1 MRLFNATRFAP
12 DTSLGEMMTA
22 PSARA
27 VFFATIITGSFLLF
41 LVQPMVA
48 RLALPLVGG
57 APSVWNSAML
67 TYQTLLLG
75 GYGYALWLSNK
86 PLKRQAM
93 IHITLLLLAVL
104 TLPITLR
111 EWVPTRQGLEVLL
124 IPLLLLVSIGPVFG
138 LVSAQAPLM
147 QRWYVADPKA
157 GEPWWLYS
165 ISNFG
170 SFAGLLAYPLLVEP
184 LFSTRAQVWAWSIG
198 FCGLIALV
206 CLAAWTRRD
215 IVAVSV
221 APVTNG
227 AEEQAPIA
235 RSRIALWLALSAVP
249 SGLMLSTTTHL
260 TTDIVAMP
268 LLWVIPLALYLLSF
282 IVAFASRQTVA
293 KLVIIV
299 TPVIMLVGARVMM
312 SSTQQSSIFLLALTL
327 VLLFVICTALHSR
340 LYSLRPH
347 YSALTKFYFIM
358 SLGGALG
365 GAFTALV
372 APLVFSWTWEHPLL
386 LLASALLIPLPVLVD
401 WPKRFGIDAAR
412 ARMLAIALATTGL
425 ILAFAP
431 LSAAVRDG
439 QLGLQVALI
448 AVIVVISIACLA
460 WRALFVMLLCGLVLV
475 QGGFDTIVFMA
486 RSDTE
491 RSYFGVYR
499 IRDDE
504 VTKTRNLLHGT
515 TIHGVQSLDP
525 ARRRTPLSY
534 YGANSGAGLV
544 LAKTEAMFGQ
554 NARVGVVGLGGGT
567 LACYSRP
574 GQVWTF
580 FEIDPVV
587 WDYSR
592 DGTFTFLRDCTPD
605 AKVIIGDARL
615 ELAKL
620 PKAGFDVLAVDAF
633 SSDSIPLH
641 LLTDEALGIYTNSL
655 ADNGVLLIHIS
666 NRFMRLEP
674 AIAALA
680 QKRGLSALHL
690 IDRPAK
696 DALTRASQWVVLARD
711 PATLAKL
718 GGSKGDKRW
727 QPLMKPQGPAWTDDH
742 ASILPYILWQQLLAA
757 P

>member
-1 MRLFNATRFAP
+1 
-12 DTSLGEMMTA
+12 MTA
-22 PSARA
+22 PNARA
-27 VFFATIITGSFLLF
+27 VYFATIFTGSFLLF

-67 TYQTLLLG
+67 TYQMLLLG
-75 GYGYALWLSNK
+75 GYGYALWLSKK
-86 PLKRQAM
+86 PVKRQAM
-93 IHITLLLLAVL
+93 IHIVLLLLAGL

-138 LVSAQAPLM
+138 MVSAQAPLM

-184 LFSTRAQVWAWSIG
+184 LFSMHAQVWGWSIG
-198 FCGLIALV
+198 FGVLIALI
-206 CLAAWTRRD
+206 CIAAWTRWN
-215 IVAVSV
+215 AVSATV
-221 APVTNG
+221 APR
-227 AEEQAPIA
+227 ADALEDEAAPV
-235 RSRIALWLALSAVP
+235 SRGQIVLWLALSAVP

-282 IVAFASRQTVA
+282 IVAFASRQSVA
-293 KLVIIV
+293 KLFIFA
-299 TPVIMLVGARVMM
+299 TPIIMLISARVMM
-312 SSTQQSSIFLLALTL
+312 SSTQQSSIFLLSLTL
-327 VLLFVICTALHSR
+327 ILLFAICTALHSR

-347 YSALTKFYFIM
+347 YRALTKFYFVM
-358 SLGGALG
+358 SLGGAMG

-386 LLASALLIPLPVLVD
+386 LLASALLIPLPVMFD
-401 WPKRFGIDAAR
+401 WPARRGLDAAR
-412 ARMLAIALATTGL
+412 ARMFAIAVAAIGL
-425 ILAFAP
+425 ILAFGP
-431 LSAAVRDG
+431 LSAAYQNGRFIL
-439 QLGLQVALI
+439 QLALI
-448 AVIVVISIACLA
+448 AVIVAIAIACLA
-460 WRALFVMLLCGLVLV
+460 WRALFAILLCGLVLV

-486 RSDTE
+486 RSDTQ

-504 VTKTRNLLHGT
+504 ESKTRNLMHGT

-525 ARRRTPLSY
+525 SQRRTPLSY
-534 YGANSGAGLV
+534 YGVNSGAGLV
-544 LAKTEAMFGQ
+544 LAKTEAMFGKG
-554 NARVGVVGLGGGT
+554 ARVGVVGLGGGT
-567 LACYSRP
+567 LACYGRP
-574 GQVWTF
+574 GQTWTY

-615 ELAKL
+615 ELEKL
-620 PKAGFDVLAVDAF
+620 PKAAFDVLAVDAF

-641 LLTDEALGIYTNSL
+641 LLTDEAIGIYTGAL
-655 ADNGVLLIHIS
+655 AENGILLIHIS
-666 NRFMRLEP
+666 NRFMALEP

-680 QKRGLSALHL
+680 QKRGLAALQI
-690 IDRPAK
+690 IDRPVK
-696 DALTRASQWVVLARD
+696 GSLTRASQWVALARHPD
-711 PATLAKL
+711 TLSAL
-718 GGSKGDKRW
+718 GGTTGDKRW
-727 QPLMKPQGPAWTDDH
+727 QPLMQPHGPAWTDDH
-742 ASILPYILWQQLLAA
+742 ASILPYILWKQLIAQ

>member
-1 MRLFNATRFAP
+1 MAAFH
-12 DTSLGEMMTA
+12 
-22 PSARA
+22 ARA

-67 TYQTLLLG
+67 SYQTLLLG
-75 GYGYALWLSNK
+75 GYGYAMWLSNQ
-86 PLKRQAM
+86 PLKRQTI
-93 IHITLLLLAVL
+93 IHIALLLLAVL

-111 EWVPTRQGLEVLL
+111 EWVPTQQGFEALL

-170 SFAGLLAYPLLVEP
+170 SLGGLLAYPLLVEP
-184 LFSTRAQVWAWSIG
+184 LFSTSAQVWAWSLG
-198 FCGLIALV
+198 YCVLIALV
-206 CLAAWTRRD
+206 CLAAWTRRH
-215 IVAVSV
+215 VAD
-221 APVTNG
+221 
-227 AEEQAPIA
+227 APIA
-235 RSRIALWLALSAVP
+235 ALSDRHDEASLPISRGRIALWLALAAVP

-282 IVAFASRQTVA
+282 MVAFASRQNLA
-293 KLVIIV
+293 QLFLCV
-299 TPVIMLVGARVMM
+299 TPLIMLLSTRVMM
-312 SSTQQSSIFLLALTL
+312 SSTQQASIFLLVLTL
-327 VLLFVICTALHSR
+327 ILFFSVCTALHSR

-347 YSALTKFYFIM
+347 HSQLTKYYFIM

-372 APLVFSWTWEHPLL
+372 APLIFSWTWEHPLL
-386 LLASALLIPLPVLVD
+386 LVMAAFLIPLPVLFD
-401 WPKRFGIDAAR
+401 WPARFGIAPAR
-412 ARMLAIALATTGL
+412 ARMLATAFAMVGL
-425 ILAFAP
+425 IVAFGP
-431 LSAAVRDG
+431 LSSALRDG
-439 QLGLQVALI
+439 HSVLQVASLV
-448 AVIVVISIACLA
+448 AVILIGIACLA
-460 WRALFVMLLCGLVLV
+460 WRALFVALMCGLMLAL
-475 QGGFDTIVFMA
+475 GGFDTIASMTK
-486 RSDTE
+486 SDTQ

-499 IRDDE
+499 IRDDD
-504 VTKTRNLLHGT
+504 VGKTRNLLHGT
-515 TIHGVQSLDP
+515 TIHGVQSLEP
-525 ARRRTPLSY
+525 SLRRTPLSY
-534 YGANSGAGLV
+534 YGANSGAGQV
-544 LAKTEAMFGQ
+544 LTQTETMFGRD
-554 NARVGVVGLGGGT
+554 ARVGVVGLGGGT
-567 LACYSRP
+567 LACYGRP
-574 GQVWTF
+574 GQAWTF

-620 PKAGFDVLAVDAF
+620 PNAGLDVLAVDAF

-641 LLTDEALGIYTNSL
+641 LLTDEAIGIYMGAL
-655 ADNGVLLIHIS
+655 AEDGLLLIHIS
-666 NRFMRLEP
+666 NSFMHLEP

-680 QKRGLSALHL
+680 KKRGLAALQL
-690 IDRPAK
+690 FDRPAK
-696 DALTRASQWVVLARD
+696 GARTIASHWVVLARD
-711 PATLAKL
+711 GATLGKL
-718 GGSKGDKRW
+718 RANMNDERW
-727 QPLMKPQGPAWTDDH
+727 KPLMEPHGPAWTDDH
-742 ASILPYILWQQLLAA
+742 ASVLTYILWKQLMVL
-757 P
+757 

>member
-1 MRLFNATRFAP
+1 
-12 DTSLGEMMTA
+12 MMTA

-75 GYGYALWLSNK
+75 GYGYAMWLSNK
-86 PLKRQAM
+86 PLKRQAV
-93 IHITLLLLAVL
+93 IHITLLVLAVL

-111 EWVPTRQGLEVLL
+111 GWVPVRQGFEVLF
-124 IPLLLLVSIGPVFG
+124 IPLLLLASIGPVFG

-184 LFSTRAQVWAWSIG
+184 LASTQMQVWAWSIG
-198 FCGLIALV
+198 FCALIGLV
-206 CLAAWTRRD
+206 CMAAWTRRD
-215 IVAVSV
+215 VAAVL
-221 APVTNG
+221 PVPATSAVG
-227 AEEQAPIA
+227 QQASATRGQIT
-235 RSRIALWLALSAVP
+235 LWLALSAVP

-282 IVAFASRQTVA
+282 IVAFANRQTVA
-293 KLVIIV
+293 KVIV
-299 TPVIMLVGARVMM
+299 YATPVLMLVSARVMM
-312 SSTQQSSIFLLALTL
+312 SSKQQSSIFLLLLTL
-327 VLLFVICTALHSR
+327 ILLFAICTALHSR
-340 LYSLRPH
+340 LYSVRPH
-347 YSALTKFYFIM
+347 VSLLTKFYFVM

-372 APLVFSWTWEHPLL
+372 APLVFNWTWEHPLL
-386 LLASALLIPLPVLVD
+386 LLAAALLVPLPVMVD
-401 WPKRFGIDAAR
+401 WPARFGLTAR
-412 ARMLAIALATTGL
+412 KAGIQAFVLAMIGLFLCAWLFAVAFAGTRPAIATVL
-425 ILAFAP
+425 I
-431 LSAAVRDG
+431 G
-439 QLGLQVALI
+439 
-448 AVIVVISIACLA
+448 IVVLIGVACLA
-460 WRALFVMLLCGLVLV
+460 WRALFVALLCGLVLA
-475 QGGFDTIVFMA
+475 QGGVETIASLAHSDA
-486 RSDTE
+486 R
-491 RSYFGVYR
+491 RSYFGIYR
-499 IRDDE
+499 IQDDP
-504 VTKTRNLLHGT
+504 VTRSRAMMHGT
-515 TIHGVQSLDP
+515 TVHGVQSLAP
-525 ARRRTPLSY
+525 GQSRTPLSY
-534 YGANSGAGLV
+534 YGTNSGAGQV
-544 LAKTEAMFGQ
+544 LAKAGEMFGPD
-554 NARVGVVGLGGGT
+554 ARIGIVGLGGGT

-587 WDYSR
+587 WEYSR

-615 ELAKL
+615 ELARL
-620 PKAGFDVLAVDAF
+620 PKAGFDVLTVDAF

-641 LLTDEALGIYTNSL
+641 LLTDEAIGIYTDALS
-655 ADNGVLLIHIS
+655 DDGVLLIHIS

-680 QKRGLSALHL
+680 QKRGLSAVQLL
-690 IDRPAK
+690 DRPAK
-696 DALTRASQWVVLARD
+696 GSLTRASQWVALARYPRILD
-711 PATLAKL
+711 KL
-718 GGSKGDKRW
+718 GKDKRW
-727 QPLMKPQGPAWTDDH
+727 KPLLQPEGDAWTDDH
-742 ASILPYILWQQLLAA
+742 ASILPYILWKQLLEAR
-757 P
+757 

>member
-1 MRLFNATRFAP
+1 MATFH
-12 DTSLGEMMTA
+12 
-22 PSARA
+22 ARA

-67 TYQTLLLG
+67 SYQTLLLG
-75 GYGYALWLSNK
+75 GYGYAMWLSNQ
-86 PLKRQAM
+86 PLKRQTI

-111 EWVPTRQGLEVLL
+111 EWVPTQQGFEALL

-170 SFAGLLAYPLLVEP
+170 SLGGLLAYPLLVEP
-184 LFSTRAQVWAWSIG
+184 LVSTSAQVWAWSAG
-198 FCGLIALV
+198 YCVLIALV
-206 CLAAWTRRD
+206 CLAAWTRRH
-215 IVAVSV
+215 VAV
-221 APVTNG
+221 APVG
-227 AEEQAPIA
+227 PLADRHDEPSLPIS
-235 RSRIALWLALSAVP
+235 RGRIALWLALAAVP

-282 IVAFASRQTVA
+282 MVAFASRQNLA
-293 KLVIIV
+293 QLFLLI
-299 TPVIMLVGARVMM
+299 TPLIMLLGTRVIM
-312 SSTQQSSIFLLALTL
+312 SSTQQASIYLLVLTL
-327 VLLFVICTALHSR
+327 ILFFSVCTALHSR
-340 LYSLRPH
+340 LFSLRPH
-347 YSALTKFYFIM
+347 HSQLTQYYFIM

-372 APLVFSWTWEHPLL
+372 APLIFSWTWEHPLL
-386 LLASALLIPLPVLVD
+386 LVMAALLIPLPVLFD
-401 WPKRFGIDAAR
+401 WPARFGIAPAR
-412 ARMLAIALATTGL
+412 ARMLATAFAMVGL
-425 ILAFAP
+425 ILAFGP
-431 LSAAVRDG
+431 LSTALRDG
-439 QLGLQVALI
+439 HSVVQVASLI
-448 AVIVVISIACLA
+448 AILLIGIACLA
-460 WRALFVMLLCGLVLV
+460 WRAVFVAMMCGLMLAL
-475 QGGFDTIVFMA
+475 GGFDTIASMA
-486 RSDTE
+486 DSDSQ

-499 IRDDE
+499 IRDDD
-504 VTKTRNLLHGT
+504 VAKTRNLMHGT
-515 TIHGVQSLDP
+515 TIHGVQSLEP
-525 ARRRTPLSY
+525 SLRRTPLSY
-534 YGANSGAGLV
+534 YGASSGAGQV
-544 LAKTEAMFGQ
+544 LTQTEAMFGRD
-554 NARVGVVGLGGGT
+554 ARVGVVGLGGGT
-567 LACYSRP
+567 LACYGRP
-574 GQVWTF
+574 GQAWTF

-620 PKAGFDVLAVDAF
+620 PKGGFDVLAVDAF

-641 LLTDEALGIYTNSL
+641 LLTDEAIGVYMGAL
-655 ADNGVLLIHIS
+655 AEDGVLLIHIS
-666 NRFMRLEP
+666 NRFMHLEP

-680 QKRGLSALHL
+680 KKRGLSALQMV
-690 IDRPAK
+690 DRPAK
-696 DALTRASQWVVLARD
+696 GSRTIASDWVVLARD
-711 PATLAKL
+711 GATLGKLRAKM
-718 GGSKGDKRW
+718 DDERW
-727 QPLMKPQGPAWTDDH
+727 KPLMEPHGPAWTDDH
-742 ASILPYILWQQLLAA
+742 ASVLPYILWKQLMVL
-757 P
+757 

>member
-1 MRLFNATRFAP
+1 
-12 DTSLGEMMTA
+12 MTA

-86 PLKRQAM
+86 PVKRQAA

-111 EWVPTRQGLEVLL
+111 EWVPTRPGLEVVT

-147 QRWYVADPKA
+147 QRWYVADPEA

-184 LFSTRAQVWAWSIG
+184 LFSTHAQVWAWSIG
-198 FCGLIALV
+198 FCVLIGLV
-206 CLAAWTRRD
+206 CLAAWTRRG
-215 IVAVSV
+215 VAANAV
-221 APVTNG
+221 APVADA
-227 AEEQAPIA
+227 AEEQAAPI
-235 RSRIALWLALSAVP
+235 SRAQIALWLALSAVP

-282 IVAFASRQTVA
+282 IVAFASRQTAA
-293 KLVIIV
+293 KLVLV
-299 TPVIMLVGARVMM
+299 ATPVLMLVGARVMM
-312 SSTQQSSIFLLALTL
+312 SSKQQASIYLLVLTL
-327 VLLFVICTALHSR
+327 VLLFAICTALHSR

-347 YSALTKFYFIM
+347 FSALTKFYFVM

-372 APLVFSWTWEHPLL
+372 APLVFSWTWEHPVL
-386 LLASALLIPLPVLVD
+386 LLAAALLVPLPVLVD
-401 WPKRFGIDAAR
+401 WPARLGIAPAR
-412 ARMLAIALATTGL
+412 ARLHAMGL
-425 ILAFAP
+425 
-431 LSAAVRDG
+431 
-439 QLGLQVALI
+439 
-448 AVIVVISIACLA
+448 AVIGLLLCIWLLAVANAGPSTGWAPGVELALVAGIVLIGLACLA
-460 WRALFVMLLCGLVLV
+460 WRVLFVAVLCGLVLA
-475 QGGFDTIVFMA
+475 QGGVETIASLAHSDA
-486 RSDTE
+486 R
-491 RSYFGVYR
+491 RSYFGIYR
-499 IRDDE
+499 IQDDP
-504 VTKTRNLLHGT
+504 VTRSRAMMHGT
-515 TIHGVQSLDP
+515 TVHGVQSLDP
-525 ARRRTPLSY
+525 AKRRTPLSY
-534 YGANSGAGLV
+534 YGVNSGAGLV
-544 LAKTEAMFGQ
+544 LAKTEAMFGAK
-554 NARVGVVGLGGGT
+554 ARVGVVGLGGGT
-567 LACYSRP
+567 LACYARP

-620 PKAGFDVLAVDAF
+620 PKATFDVLAVDAF

-641 LLTDEALGIYTNSL
+641 LLTDEALGIYTNALSK
-655 ADNGVLLIHIS
+655 DGVLLIHIS

-680 QKRGLSALHL
+680 RKRGLSALQL

-696 DALTRASQWVVLARD
+696 GALTRASQWVVLARD
-711 PATLAKL
+711 PATFSALRA
-718 GGSKGDKRW
+718 DKRW
-727 QPLMKPQGPAWTDDH
+727 QPLTPPHGPAWTDDH
-742 ASILPYILWQQLLAA
+742 ASVLPYILWRQLILK

>member
-1 MRLFNATRFAP
+1 MAALN
-12 DTSLGEMMTA
+12 S
-22 PSARA
+22 RA

-67 TYQTLLLG
+67 SYQTLLLG
-75 GYGYALWLSNK
+75 GYGYAMWLSNK
-86 PLKRQAM
+86 PLKRQAV
-93 IHITLLLLAVL
+93 IHIGLLLLAVL

-111 EWVPTRQGLEVLL
+111 DWVPTRQGLEALF

-170 SFAGLLAYPLLVEP
+170 SLAGLLAYPLLVEP
-184 LFSTRAQVWAWSIG
+184 LFSTSTQVWAWSVG
-198 FCGLIALV
+198 FCGLIVLV
-206 CLAAWTRRD
+206 CLAAWTRRH
-215 IVAVSV
+215 AAGAPV
-221 APVTNG
+221 APQFDGHG
-227 AEEQAPIA
+227 AADGLDKTSLPIT
-235 RSRIALWLALSAVP
+235 RQRIAMWLVLAAVP

-268 LLWVIPLALYLLSF
+268 LLWVIPLGLYLLSF
-282 IVAFASRQTVA
+282 MVAFASRQTLA
-293 KLVIIV
+293 QLLLIA
-299 TPVIMLVGARVMM
+299 TPIIMLLSGRVMM
-312 SSTQQSSIFLLALTL
+312 SSTQQASIFLLVLTL
-327 VLLFVICTALHSR
+327 ILFFSVCTALHSR

-347 YSALTKFYFIM
+347 SSELTKYYFIM
-358 SLGGALG
+358 SLGGVLG

-386 LLASALLIPLPVLVD
+386 LVMAACLIPLPVLFD
-401 WPKRFGIDAAR
+401 WPARFGIEPAR
-412 ARMLAIALATTGL
+412 ALRWAIVLAVVGL
-425 ILAFAP
+425 ILAFGV
-431 LSAAVRDG
+431 LSSAIRDDQNVLAAIS
-439 QLGLQVALI
+439 LI
-448 AVIVVISIACLA
+448 AIILIGIACLA
-460 WRALFVMLLCGLVLV
+460 WRALFVALMCGLMLA
-475 QGGFDTIVFMA
+475 QGGFDTIASMA
-486 RSDTE
+486 RSETQ

-499 IRDDE
+499 IRDDADG
-504 VTKTRNLLHGT
+504 KTRYLLHGT

-525 ARRRTPLSY
+525 SQRRTPLSY
-534 YGANSGAGLV
+534 YGAKSGAGLV
-544 LAKTEAMFGQ
+544 LAQTEAMFGQ
-554 NARVGVVGLGGGT
+554 NASVGVVGLGGGT

-574 GQVWTF
+574 GQSWTF

-587 WDYSR
+587 WNYSR
-592 DGTFTFLRDCTPD
+592 DGAFTFLRDCTPD

-641 LLTDEALGIYTNSL
+641 LLTDEAIGIYMGSL
-655 ADNGVLLIHIS
+655 AEDGVLLIHIS
-666 NRFMRLEP
+666 NSFMKLEP

-680 QKRGLSALHL
+680 KKRGLSALQL
-690 IDRPAK
+690 FDDPPNGAK
-696 DALTRASQWVVLARD
+696 TIASDWIVLARD
-711 PATLAKL
+711 EATLARLRTKM
-718 GGSKGDKRW
+718 GDKRW
-727 QPLMKPQGPAWTDDH
+727 EPLMQPQGPAWTDDH
-742 ASILPYILWQQLLAA
+742 ASVLPYILWKQLMAL
-757 P
+757 

>member
-1 MRLFNATRFAP
+1 
-12 DTSLGEMMTA
+12 MTA

-75 GYGYALWLSNK
+75 GYGYAMWLSNK

-93 IHITLLLLAVL
+93 IHIALLLLAVL

-111 EWVPTRQGLEVLL
+111 EWVPARQGLEVLS

-147 QRWYVADPKA
+147 QRWYVADPEA

-184 LFSTRAQVWAWSIG
+184 LASTRAQVWAWSIG
-198 FCGLIALV
+198 FCVLIALV

-215 IVAVSV
+215 AAAASPAHAATTVQDQ
-221 APVTNG
+221 APV
-227 AEEQAPIA
+227 A
-235 RSRIALWLALSAVP
+235 RGQIALWLVLSAVP

-282 IVAFASRQTVA
+282 IVAFANRQTSA
-293 KLVIIV
+293 KLIV
-299 TPVIMLVGARVMM
+299 FATPVLMLVSARVMM
-312 SSTQQSSIFLLALTL
+312 SSKQQSSIFLLLLTL
-327 VLLFVICTALHSR
+327 ILLFAICTALHSR

-347 YSALTKFYFIM
+347 FSALTKFYFVM

-386 LLASALLIPLPVLVD
+386 LLAAALLVPLPVMVD
-401 WPKRFGIDAAR
+401 WPARFGLTPGKAGVQAC
-412 ARMLAIALATTGL
+412 
-425 ILAFAP
+425 ILAAIGLLLCVWLFSVAFAGTKP
-431 LSAAVRDG
+431 AVEA
-439 QLGLQVALI
+439 ALI
-448 AVIVVISIACLA
+448 AIIMLIGVGCLA
-460 WRALFVMLLCGLVLV
+460 WRALFVVLLCGLVLA
-475 QGGFDTIVFMA
+475 QGGVETIASLAHSDA
-486 RSDTE
+486 R
-491 RSYFGVYR
+491 RSYFGIYR
-499 IRDDE
+499 IQDDPD
-504 VTKTRNLLHGT
+504 TRSRAMMHGT
-515 TIHGVQSLDP
+515 TVHGVQSLDP
-525 ARRRTPLSY
+525 DQRRTPLSY

-544 LAKTEAMFGQ
+544 LAKAGAMFGQ
-554 NARVGVVGLGGGT
+554 NARIGVVGLGGGT

-615 ELAKL
+615 ELEKL

-641 LLTDEALGIYTNSL
+641 LLTDEAIGIYTGAL
-655 ADNGVLLIHIS
+655 ADKGVLLIHIS

-680 QKRGLSALHL
+680 KKRGLSALQL
-690 IDRPAK
+690 VDRPAK
-696 DALTRASQWVVLARD
+696 GSLTRASQWVVLARD
-711 PATLAKL
+711 PGTLDKL
-718 GGSKGDKRW
+718 RGDERW
-727 QPLMKPQGPAWTDDH
+727 HPLMQSQGPPWTDDH
-742 ASILPYILWQQLLAA
+742 ASILPYILWKQLLAA

>member
-1 MRLFNATRFAP
+1 
-12 DTSLGEMMTA
+12 MTA

-93 IHITLLLLAVL
+93 IHITLLLLAAL

-111 EWVPTRQGLEVLL
+111 DWVPMHPGLEVLL

-147 QRWYVADPKA
+147 QRWYVADPEA

-184 LFSTRAQVWAWSIG
+184 LFSTQAQVWAWSIG
-198 FCGLIALV
+198 FCFLIVLV
-206 CLAAWTRRD
+206 CLAAWTRRGVAA
-215 IVAVSV
+215 VAVTPLPD
-221 APVTNG
+221 A
-227 AEEQAPIA
+227 ADEQAVPIA
-235 RSRIALWLALSAVP
+235 HGTIALWLALSAVP

-282 IVAFASRQTVA
+282 IVAFANRQNLARLMIVA
-293 KLVIIV
+293 
-299 TPVIMLVGARVMM
+299 TPIIMLVGARVMM
-312 SSTQQSSIFLLALTL
+312 SSTQQSSLYLLLLTL
-327 VLLFVICTALHSR
+327 VLLFAVCTALHSR

-347 YSALTKFYFIM
+347 YSGLTKFYFVM

-386 LLASALLIPLPVLVD
+386 LLAAAMLIPLPVMFD
-401 WPKRFGIDAAR
+401 WQARLGIEARR
-412 ARMLAIALATTGL
+412 ARFWAIALTAVGL
-425 ILAFAP
+425 ILGFAP

-439 QLGLQVALI
+439 QFMAQVVLI
-448 AVIVVISIACLA
+448 VLIGAIAIVCMA
-460 WRALFVMLLCGLVLV
+460 WRGMFVALLCGLVLA

-486 RSDTE
+486 RSDTQ

-525 ARRRTPLSY
+525 EQRRTPLSY
-534 YGANSGAGLV
+534 YGVNSGAGLV
-544 LAKTEAMFGQ
+544 LAQTEAMFGA

-567 LACYSRP
+567 LACYARP

-620 PKAGFDVLAVDAF
+620 PKATFDVLAVDAF

-641 LLTDEALGIYTNSL
+641 LLTDEALGIYTDALSK
-655 ADNGVLLIHIS
+655 NGVLLIHIS

-680 QKRGLSALHL
+680 RKRGLSALQL

-696 DALTRASQWVVLARD
+696 GSLTRASQWVVMARD
-711 PATLAKL
+711 PATFVKL
-718 GGSKGDKRW
+718 RADKRW
-727 QPLMKPQGPAWTDDH
+727 QPLMPPQGPAWTDDH
-742 ASILPYILWQQLLAA
+742 ASVLPYILWRQLILK

>member
-1 MRLFNATRFAP
+1 MAAFH
-12 DTSLGEMMTA
+12 
-22 PSARA
+22 ARA

-67 TYQTLLLG
+67 SYQTLLLG
-75 GYGYALWLSNK
+75 GYGYAMWLSNQ
-86 PLKRQAM
+86 PLKRQTI
-93 IHITLLLLAVL
+93 IHISLLLLAVL

-111 EWVPTRQGLEVLL
+111 EWVPTHQGLEALL

-170 SFAGLLAYPLLVEP
+170 SLGGLLAYPLLVEP
-184 LFSTRAQVWAWSIG
+184 LFSTSAQVWAWSLG
-198 FCGLIALV
+198 YCVLIALV
-206 CLAAWTRRD
+206 CLAAWTRRH
-215 IVAVSV
+215 VAD
-221 APVTNG
+221 
-227 AEEQAPIA
+227 APIA
-235 RSRIALWLALSAVP
+235 APSDRHDEASLPISRGRIALWLALAAVP

-282 IVAFASRQTVA
+282 MVAFASRQNLA
-293 KLVIIV
+293 QLFLFV
-299 TPVIMLVGARVMM
+299 TPLIMLLSTRVMM
-312 SSTQQSSIFLLALTL
+312 SSTQQASIFLLVLTL
-327 VLLFVICTALHSR
+327 ILFFSVCTALHSR

-347 YSALTKFYFIM
+347 HSQLTKYYFIM

-372 APLVFSWTWEHPLL
+372 APLIFSWTWEHPLL
-386 LLASALLIPLPVLVD
+386 LVMAALLIPLPVLFD
-401 WPKRFGIDAAR
+401 WPARFGIAPAR
-412 ARMLAIALATTGL
+412 ARILAT
-425 ILAFAP
+425 AFAMVGLTVAFGP
-431 LSAAVRDG
+431 LSSALRDSHSV
-439 QLGLQVALI
+439 LQVASLV
-448 AVIVVISIACLA
+448 AVILIGIACLA
-460 WRALFVMLLCGLVLV
+460 WRALFVALMCGLMLAL
-475 QGGFDTIVFMA
+475 GGFDTIASMTK
-486 RSDTE
+486 SDTQ

-499 IRDDE
+499 IRDDD
-504 VTKTRNLLHGT
+504 VGKTRNLLHGT
-515 TIHGVQSLDP
+515 TIHGVQSLEP
-525 ARRRTPLSY
+525 SLRRTPLSY
-534 YGANSGAGLV
+534 YGASSGAGQV
-544 LAKTEAMFGQ
+544 LTQTEAMFGRD
-554 NARVGVVGLGGGT
+554 ARVGVVGLGGGT
-567 LACYSRP
+567 LACYGRP
-574 GQVWTF
+574 GQAWTF

-620 PKAGFDVLAVDAF
+620 PKAGLDVLAVDAF

-641 LLTDEALGIYTNSL
+641 LLTDEAIGIYMGALTEDGL
-655 ADNGVLLIHIS
+655 LLIHIS
-666 NRFMRLEP
+666 NSFMHLEP

-680 QKRGLSALHL
+680 KKRGLAALQL
-690 IDRPAK
+690 FDRPAK
-696 DALTRASQWVVLARD
+696 GARTIASHWVVLARD
-711 PATLAKL
+711 GATLGKL
-718 GGSKGDKRW
+718 RANMDDERW
-727 QPLMKPQGPAWTDDH
+727 KPLMEPHGPAWTDDH
-742 ASILPYILWQQLLAA
+742 ASVLPYILWKQLMVL
-757 P
+757 

>member
-1 MRLFNATRFAP
+1 MAAPNART
-12 DTSLGEMMTA
+12 
-22 PSARA
+22 
-27 VFFATIITGSFLLF
+27 VYFATIITGSFLLF

-86 PLKRQAM
+86 PVKRQAM
-93 IHITLLLLAVL
+93 IHIALLVLAAF

-111 EWVPTRQGLEVLL
+111 DWVPTRQGLEVLL
-124 IPLLLLVSIGPVFG
+124 IPLLLFVSIGPVFG
-138 LVSAQAPLM
+138 MVSAQAPLM

-184 LFSTRAQVWAWSIG
+184 LLSTRAQVWGWSIG
-198 FCGLIALV
+198 FCVLVGLVFL
-206 CLAAWTRRD
+206 CAWTRRNVD
-215 IVAVSV
+215 TAPAVAE
-221 APVTNG
+221 
-227 AEEQAPIA
+227 AEVLVEQAPVA
-235 RSRIALWLALSAVP
+235 RGQIALWLALSAVP

-282 IVAFASRQTVA
+282 IVAFANRQAVA
-293 KLVIIV
+293 KLVLIA
-299 TPVIMLVGARVMM
+299 TPLILLVGARVMM
-312 SSTQQSSIFLLALTL
+312 SSTQQSSVFLLLLTL
-327 VLLFVICTALHSR
+327 IVLFAICTALHSR
-340 LYSLRPH
+340 LYSTRPH
-347 YSALTKFYFIM
+347 YTALTKFYFIM

-372 APLVFSWTWEHPLL
+372 APVVFSWTWEHPLL
-386 LLASALLIPLPVLVD
+386 LLAAALLLPLPVLCD
-401 WPKRFGIDAAR
+401 WPARFGIEASR
-412 ARMLAIALATTGL
+412 ARMLAIVAAVVGL
-425 ILAFAP
+425 IIVFAP
-431 LSAAVRDG
+431 LSEAMRDG
-439 QLGLQVALI
+439 NFVVQVALI
-448 AVIVVISIACLA
+448 GVILLIAVACLA
-460 WRALFVMLLCGLVLV
+460 WRALYVILLCGLVLV
-475 QGGFDTIVFMA
+475 QGGFDTIAFMA
-486 RSDTE
+486 RSDTQ

-504 VTKTRNLLHGT
+504 ATKTRNLLHGT

-525 ARRRTPLSY
+525 GQRRTPLSY
-534 YGANSGAGLV
+534 YGAKSGAGLV
-544 LAKTEAMFGQ
+544 LTKAEAMFGQ

-574 GQVWTF
+574 GQTWTF

-615 ELAKL
+615 ELEKL
-620 PKAGFDVLAVDAF
+620 PKAEFDVLAVDAF

-641 LLTDEALGIYTNSL
+641 LLTDEALGIYTNAL
-655 ADNGVLLIHIS
+655 TDNGVLLIHIS

-680 QKRGLSALHL
+680 QKRGLAALQV

-696 DALTRASQWVVLARD
+696 GSLTRASQWVVLARD
-711 PATLAKL
+711 PATLSKL
-718 GGSKGDKRW
+718 GGAMGDRRW
-727 QPLMKPQGPAWTDDH
+727 QPLVKPEGPAWTDDH
-742 ASILPYILWQQLLAA
+742 ASILPYIQWRQLLLM

>member
-1 MRLFNATRFAP
+1 MIAGFN
-12 DTSLGEMMTA
+12 S
-22 PSARA
+22 RA

-67 TYQTLLLG
+67 SYQTLLLG
-75 GYGYALWLSNK
+75 GYGYALWLSK
-86 PLKRQAM
+86 QPLKRQA
-93 IHITLLLLAVL
+93 ILHIGLLLLAVL

-111 EWVPTRQGLEVLL
+111 TWVPTQPGLEALF

-170 SFAGLLAYPLLVEP
+170 SLAGLLAYPLLVEP
-184 LFSTRAQVWAWSIG
+184 LISTSTQVWAWSVG
-198 FCGLIALV
+198 FCVLIGLV

-215 IVAVSV
+215 IAV
-221 APVTNG
+221 APVAPLADTH
-227 AEEQAPIA
+227 EEAATPLS
-235 RSRIALWLALSAVP
+235 RGRIALWLVLAAVP

-282 IVAFASRQTVA
+282 MVAFASRQTLAQLFLVA
-293 KLVIIV
+293 
-299 TPVIMLVGARVMM
+299 TPVIMLLSGRVMM
-312 SSTQQSSIFLLALTL
+312 SSTQQASVYLLVLTL
-327 VLLFVICTALHSR
+327 ILFFSICTALHSR

-347 YSALTKFYFIM
+347 HSELTKYYFIM

-365 GAFTALV
+365 GAFTALI

-386 LLASALLIPLPVLVD
+386 LVTAALLIPLPVLFD
-401 WPKRFGIDAAR
+401 WPARFGIDPAR
-412 ARMLAIALATTGL
+412 ARRLAFALTTIGL
-425 ILAFAP
+425 ILAFGP
-431 LSAAVRDG
+431 LNSGIREDHAVLASAA
-439 QLGLQVALI
+439 LVAIILI
-448 AVIVVISIACLA
+448 GVACLA
-460 WRALFVMLLCGLVLV
+460 WRALFVALMCGLMLA
-475 QGGFDTIVFMA
+475 QGGFDTIASMA
-486 RSDTE
+486 RSDTQ

-504 VTKTRNLLHGT
+504 AGKTRFLLHGT

-525 ARRRTPLSY
+525 RKRRTPLSY
-534 YGANSGAGLV
+534 YGARSGAGRV
-544 LAKTEAMFGQ
+544 LAQTEAMFGQ
-554 NARVGVVGLGGGT
+554 KARVGVVGLGGGT

-574 GQVWTF
+574 GQSWTF

-587 WDYSR
+587 WNYSR
-592 DGTFTFLRDCTPD
+592 DGAFTFLRDCTPE

-641 LLTDEALGIYTNSL
+641 LLTDEAIGIYMGAL

-666 NRFMRLEP
+666 NSFMRLEP

-680 QKRGLSALHL
+680 KHRGLFALQL
-690 IDRPAK
+690 ADEPTSTSRTI
-696 DALTRASQWVVLARD
+696 ASHWVVLARD
-711 PATLAKL
+711 RATLDTLRAT
-718 GGSKGDKRW
+718 SGDTRW
-727 QPLMKPQGPAWTDDH
+727 KPLMQPLGPAWTDDH
-742 ASILPYILWQQLLAA
+742 ASILPYMLWDKLLVL
-757 P
+757 

>member
-1 MRLFNATRFAP
+1 MAAFH
-12 DTSLGEMMTA
+12 
-22 PSARA
+22 ARA

-67 TYQTLLLG
+67 SYQTLLLG
-75 GYGYALWLSNK
+75 GYGYAMWLSNQ
-86 PLKRQAM
+86 PLKRQTI

-111 EWVPTRQGLEVLL
+111 EWVPTHQGLEALL

-170 SFAGLLAYPLLVEP
+170 SLGGLLAYPLLVEP
-184 LFSTRAQVWAWSIG
+184 LFSTSAQVWAWSLG
-198 FCGLIALV
+198 YCVLIALV
-206 CLAAWTRRD
+206 CLAAWTRRH
-215 IVAVSV
+215 VAD
-221 APVTNG
+221 
-227 AEEQAPIA
+227 APIA
-235 RSRIALWLALSAVP
+235 ALSDRHDEASLPISRGRIALWLALAAVP

-282 IVAFASRQTVA
+282 MVAFASRQNLA
-293 KLVIIV
+293 QLFLFV
-299 TPVIMLVGARVMM
+299 TPLIMLLSTRVMM
-312 SSTQQSSIFLLALTL
+312 SSTQQASIFLLVLTL
-327 VLLFVICTALHSR
+327 ILFFSVCTALHSR

-347 YSALTKFYFIM
+347 HSQLTKYYFIM

-372 APLVFSWTWEHPLL
+372 APLIFSWTWEHPLL
-386 LLASALLIPLPVLVD
+386 LVMAALLIPLPVLFD
-401 WPKRFGIDAAR
+401 WPARFGIAPAR
-412 ARMLAIALATTGL
+412 ARMLATAFAMVGL
-425 ILAFAP
+425 IVAFGP
-431 LSAAVRDG
+431 LSSALRDG
-439 QLGLQVALI
+439 HSVLQVASLV
-448 AVIVVISIACLA
+448 AVILIGIACLA
-460 WRALFVMLLCGLVLV
+460 WRALFVALMCGLMLAL
-475 QGGFDTIVFMA
+475 GGFDTIASMTK
-486 RSDTE
+486 SDTQ

-499 IRDDE
+499 IRDDD
-504 VTKTRNLLHGT
+504 VGKTRNLLHGT
-515 TIHGVQSLDP
+515 TIHGVQSLEP
-525 ARRRTPLSY
+525 SLRRTPLSY
-534 YGANSGAGLV
+534 YGASSGAGQV
-544 LAKTEAMFGQ
+544 LTQTEAMFGRD
-554 NARVGVVGLGGGT
+554 ARVGVVGLGGGT
-567 LACYSRP
+567 LACYGRP
-574 GQVWTF
+574 GQAWTF

-620 PKAGFDVLAVDAF
+620 PKAGLDVLAVDAF

-641 LLTDEALGIYTNSL
+641 LLTDEAIGIYMGAL
-655 ADNGVLLIHIS
+655 AEDGLLLIHIS
-666 NRFMRLEP
+666 NSFMHLEP

-680 QKRGLSALHL
+680 KKRGLAALQL
-690 IDRPAK
+690 FDRPAK
-696 DALTRASQWVVLARD
+696 GARTIASHWVVLARD
-711 PATLAKL
+711 GATLGKL
-718 GGSKGDKRW
+718 RANMDDERW
-727 QPLMKPQGPAWTDDH
+727 KPLMEPHGPAWTDDH
-742 ASILPYILWQQLLAA
+742 ASVLPYILWKQLMVL
-757 P
+757 